1 MPKRCNCLLVLTAHA
16 FTTRPSLRC
25 GVRRA
30 AIPPALEADI
40 KSYLAVRDQALRT
53 NTTVDRGQEI
63 REGTENN
70 PVWQGAYYLLS
81 LDTFLP

>member
-1 MPKRCNCLLVLTAHA
+1 MR
-16 FTTRPSLRC
+16 
-25 GVRRA
+25 

-70 PVWQGAYYLLS
+70 PV
-81 LDTFLP
+81 